1 MKYPLDTIDD
11 DFEQFPVKEEDYEQ
25 NLSHLKEEIQEIE
38 KEKKDTITKQ
48 KTIEKDNSESKIVK
62 ELLNASDLTK
72 FHENGLWICHICSNR
87 KYLFVF
93 ELFDHWRE
101 FHSKDFVVGI
111 GTKLEDKL
119 FENCEKYSETTFDRD
134 LLLFQD
140 GYWVC
145 PLCQNQDK
153 FEHKCQLVSHWF
165 ENHSNAELIY
175 EACQWCMELFTSPKH
190 SEQVKSYLF

>member
-1 MKYPLDTIDD
+1 MKHPVDHIDD
-11 DFEQFPVKEEDYEQ
+11 DFEQFPVKEEENYEQ
-25 NLSHLKEEIQEIE
+25 NLSPLKEEIKEIE
-38 KEKKDTITKQ
+38 KEKKDTIAKQ
-48 KTIEKDNSESKIVK
+48 KSNDKENNESKVVK
-62 ELLNASDLTK
+62 ALLNASDLTK
-72 FHENGLWICHICSNR
+72 FQENGLWKCHICPNT

-101 FHSKDFVVGI
+101 IHPKDFVVGI

-119 FENCEKYSETTFDRD
+119 FEICEKYSESTFDRD

-140 GYWVC
+140 GYWIC
-145 PLCQNQDK
+145 PLCQNQDR

-165 ENHSNAELIY
+165 ENHSNAELTY

-190 SEQVKSYLF
+190 SEQVILF